1 MIGKLLTGLSK
12 TEIAT
17 VELEADDSEIK
28 TIFHIQNVPAGVE
41 LEVRRVGFLFEAAG
55 FPIHIGI
62 NYAWLAF
69 GLVKAENW
77 KEKGDT
83 FDFPKTENVKMK
95 NGKQV
100 KRISVEWLI
109 NNFGFASTDAIT
121 AELTNAVYQFN
132 ILNPG
137 ERKNWTWP
145 LNSTALETKT
155 DSPASG
161 QKSENG
167 IKNPENAETV
177 NGESTADG
185 GAKKDSSSLTEKKLV
200 L

>member
-12 TEIAT
+12 TEIVTA
-17 VELEADDSEIK
+17 ELEADESKVK

-55 FPIHIGI
+55 FPIHVGI

-77 KEKGDT
+77 KEEGDT

-109 NNFGFASTDAIT
+109 NNFGFASTDVIVS
-121 AELTNAVYQFN
+121 ELTNAVYQFN
-132 ILNPG
+132 TLKPS

-145 LNSTALETKT
+145 PNSTISDKKT
-155 DSPASG
+155 DSLVSG
-161 QKSENG
+161 QEVENG
-167 IKNPENAETV
+167 TKKVENAETA
-177 NGESTADG
+177 NGESIQDA
-185 GAKKDSSSLTEKKLV
+185 GAKKDLSSSAEEKLV